1 MVVAKI
7 DFIKKYMNWNKNNND
22 NNPWGSGGNNN
33 PWGSG
38 GGNSNNM
45 DFEESIKKARDK
57 FGKFKIG
64 GPRNLSLLII
74 IAILIWLATGFYR
87 VEPDEQGIELLFGKW
102 NEKTTQ
108 PGLHYFFPTPIGQT
122 ITPKVEVIRKI
133 NVGFRSASDLGFSS
147 NTNAERKV
155 IEESLM
161 LTGDQNISDVAFTVL
176 FKIKDAG
183 NFLFKLRN
191 PEITVKDMSES
202 VVREVVGQ
210 RDLQFLLTE
219 GRQEVEQVVRNE
231 LQELLDSYESGI
243 LIQSV
248 QLQSVDPP
256 DQVIDA
262 FDEVQR
268 ARQDKERLVNEANT
282 YLNRIVPNARGEAAK
297 LVESAK
303 AYKEQVVKQAEGVA
317 QNFID
322 VYNSYKDAKEV
333 TRRRIYLETLREVL
347 EGKNK
352 IILDDAGGNQGVVP
366 YLPLNEIKKGSNN

>member
-1 MVVAKI
+1 MIVAYI
-7 DFIKKYMNWNKNNND
+7 IIIKNYMNWNKNND
-22 NNPWGSGGNNN
+22 NNPWGSGGDGNN

-38 GGNSNNM
+38 GSNNNM
-45 DFEESIKKARDK
+45 DFEESIKKARDR
-57 FGKFKIG
+57 FGKFKFG
-64 GPRNLSLLII
+64 GPRNLFFLILFGI
-74 IAILIWLATGFYR
+74 FLWLATGFYR
-87 VEPDEQGIELLFGKW
+87 VEPDEQGVELLFGKW
-102 NEKTTQ
+102 NNKTTE
-108 PGLHYFFPTPIGQT
+108 PGLHYFFPSPIGQT

-133 NVGFRSASDLGFSS
+133 NIGFRSASDLGFSS

-161 LTGDQNISDVAFTVL
+161 LTGDQNIADVAFTVL
-176 FKIKDAG
+176 YRIKDAG

-191 PEITVKDMSES
+191 PELTVKDMAES
-202 VVREVVGQ
+202 VVREIVGQ

-219 GRQEVEQVVRNE
+219 GRQEVEQVVRNG
-231 LQELLDSYESGI
+231 LQEVLDGYESGI

-256 DQVIDA
+256 SQVIDA

-297 LVESAK
+297 LIESAR
-303 AYKEQVVKQAEGVA
+303 AYKEQAVKQAEGVA

-352 IILDDAGGNQGVVP
+352 IILDDAGGQGVVP
-366 YLPLNEIKKGSNN
+366 YLPLNELKKGNIN

>member
-1 MVVAKI
+1 
-7 DFIKKYMNWNKNNND
+7 MNWHKNNND
-22 NNPWGSGGNNN
+22 NNPWGSGGGNN
-33 PWGSG
+33 PWS
-38 GGNSNNM
+38 GGNSNNS
-45 DFEESIKKARDK
+45 DLEDSIKKAKER

-64 GPRNLSLLII
+64 GPRNISILIL
-74 IAILIWLATGFYR
+74 IAILIWLASGFYR

-102 NEKTTQ
+102 NETTTD
-108 PGLHYFFPTPIGQT
+108 PGLHYFFPRPIGQT

-133 NVGFRSASDLGFSS
+133 NVGFRSASELGFAS
-147 NTNAERKV
+147 NSNAERKV

-161 LTGDQNISDVAFTVL
+161 LTGDQNIADVRFTVL
-176 FKIKDAG
+176 YKIKDAG

-191 PEITVKDMSES
+191 PETTVKDMSES
-202 VVREVVGQ
+202 VMREVVGQ

-219 GRQEVEQVVRNE
+219 GRQEVEQVVRIL
-231 LQELLDSYESGI
+231 LQEILDRYKSGI
-243 LIQSV
+243 FVQSV

-268 ARQDKERLVNEANT
+268 ARQDKDRLVNEANS
-282 YLNRIVPNARGEAAK
+282 YLNKIVPNARGEAAK
-297 LVESAK
+297 LVENAR

-347 EGKNK
+347 EGDNK
-352 IILDDAGGNQGVVP
+352 IILDNTGSGQGVVP
-366 YLPLNEIKKGSNN
+366 YLPLNELNKKRSSN

>member
-1 MVVAKI
+1 
-7 DFIKKYMNWNKNNND
+7 MNWNKNNND
-22 NNPWGSGGNNN
+22 NNPWGSGGGKN
-33 PWGSG
+33 PWG
-38 GGNSNNM
+38 GGNSSNNM
-45 DFEESIKKARDK
+45 DFEDSIKKAKER

-64 GPRNLSLLII
+64 GPRNISILII
-74 IAILIWLATGFYR
+74 VAFLIWLASGFYR

-102 NEKTTQ
+102 NGSTTQ
-108 PGLHYFFPTPIGQT
+108 PGLHYFFPSPIGQT
-122 ITPKVEVIRKI
+122 VTPKVEVIRKI
-133 NVGFRSASDLGFSS
+133 NVGFRSANDLGFSS

-161 LTGDQNISDVAFTVL
+161 LTGDQNISDVRFTVL
-176 FKIKDAG
+176 YKIKDAG

-191 PEITVKDMSES
+191 PETTVKDMSES
-202 VVREVVGQ
+202 VMREVVGQ

-219 GRQEVEQVVRNE
+219 GRQEVEQVVRNG
-231 LQELLDSYESGI
+231 LQEILDSYESGV
-243 LIQSV
+243 LVQSV

-268 ARQDKERLVNEANT
+268 ARQDKDRLVNEANT
-282 YLNRIVPNARGEAAK
+282 YLNKIVPNARGEAAK

-352 IILDDAGGNQGVVP
+352 IILDDSGNGQGVVP
-366 YLPLNEIKKGSNN
+366 YLPLNELNKRNSE

>member
-1 MVVAKI
+1 
-7 DFIKKYMNWNKNNND
+7 MNWNKNNND
-22 NNPWGSGGNNN
+22 NNPWGPGGGNN
-33 PWGSG
+33 PWG
-38 GGNSNNM
+38 GGNSNNNM
-45 DFEESIKKARDK
+45 DFEDSIKKAKER

-64 GPRNLSLLII
+64 GPRNVTILIFV
-74 IAILIWLATGFYR
+74 AFLIWLASGFYR

-102 NEKTTQ
+102 NGSTTQ

-133 NVGFRSASDLGFSS
+133 NVGFRSASELGFSS

-161 LTGDQNISDVAFTVL
+161 LTGDQNISDVRFTVL
-176 FKIKDAG
+176 YKIKDAG

-191 PEITVKDMSES
+191 PETTVKDMSES
-202 VVREVVGQ
+202 VMREVVGQ

-219 GRQEVEQVVRNE
+219 GRQEVEQVVRNG
-231 LQELLDSYESGI
+231 LQEILDSYESGV
-243 LIQSV
+243 LVQSV

-268 ARQDKERLVNEANT
+268 ARQDKDRLVNEANT
-282 YLNRIVPNARGEAAK
+282 YLNKIVPNARGEAAK

-352 IILDDAGGNQGVVP
+352 IILDDTGTGQGVVP
-366 YLPLNEIKKGSNN
+366 YLPLNELNKRNSE

>member
-1 MVVAKI
+1 
-7 DFIKKYMNWNKNNND
+7 MNYNKNNND
-22 NNPWGSGGNNN
+22 NNPWGSGGNN
-33 PWGSG
+33 PWGG
-38 GGNSNNM
+38 GSSNNG
-45 DFEESIKKARDK
+45 DFEDSIKKAREK

-64 GPRNLSLLII
+64 GRKNISIFI
-74 IAILIWLATGFYR
+74 FIAILFWLATGFYR

-102 NEKTTQ
+102 NQTTTQ

-133 NVGFRSASDLGFSS
+133 NVGFRSASDLGFAS

-161 LTGDQNISDVAFTVL
+161 LSGDQNIADVGFTVL
-176 FKIKDAG
+176 YKIKDAG

-191 PEITVKDMSES
+191 PETTVKDMSES
-202 VVREVVGQ
+202 VMREIVGQ

-219 GRQEVEQVVRNE
+219 GRQEVEQDVRNL
-231 LQELLDSYESGI
+231 LQDILDSYESGV
-243 LIQSV
+243 LIQSI
-248 QLQSVDPP
+248 QLQSIDPP

-268 ARQDKERLVNEANT
+268 ARQDKERLVNEANS
-282 YLNRIVPNARGEAAK
+282 YLNKIVPNARGEAAK
-297 LVESAK
+297 LVEEAK

-322 VYNSYKDAKEV
+322 VYNSYKGAKEV
-333 TRRRIYLETLREVL
+333 TKRRIYLETLREVL
-347 EGKNK
+347 DGKNK
-352 IILDDAGGNQGVVP
+352 IILDDNGSGQGVVP
-366 YLPLNEIKKGSNN
+366 YLPLNELNKNKVSN